1 MCCGEQ
7 AETFLNIC
15 SPSLRL
21 RETVRDVAKTKLPR
35 QTLPWGRKEISR
47 IIAASKRRIPRRKD
61 RDGPLTEMIAK
72 KIIKIA
78 QTGVHDVAPL
88 SAPADIEN
96 ASLNFHLFA

>member
-1 MCCGEQ
+1 
-7 AETFLNIC
+7 
-15 SPSLRL
+15 
-21 RETVRDVAKTKLPR
+21 
-35 QTLPWGRKEISR
+35 
-47 IIAASKRRIPRRKD
+47 
-61 RDGPLTEMIAK
+61 MIAK